1 MPKPR
6 ADELRL
12 PHLET
17 FARAAEC
24 GSFTAAAQALRLTQ
38 AAVSQRVQ
46 ALERE
51 LGTALF
57 ERTGGRVLLTDA
69 GRRLYDFAQRIL
81 DLHGQARAEVAGLK
95 APVSGQ
101 LLLAASSVPGEHLLP
116 ALLSDFRRCYPHVKV
131 RASVG
136 DSMGV
141 LAQVE
146 RGEVSLGLVGR
157 RTDNPHLEFRPFA
170 SDRLVLVVPPEHPLA
185 RRRKVSLKQL
195 AALPLV
201 LREAGSGS
209 RHSFETLLEQAGRS
223 PCDLQ
228 IALELGS
235 NEAVKEAVA
244 RGAGVAVLSTFAV
257 QKELRAG
264 ALHAL
269 AVSGL
274 PLDRAM
280 FVVQD
285 RRRVLPLPARLFL
298 VFLETHPAA
307 ANP

>member
-1 MPKPR
+1 VPKPR
-6 ADELRL
+6 PDDLRL

-17 FARAAEC
+17 FARAAES
-24 GSFTAAAQALRLTQ
+24 GSFTAAARALRLTQ

-69 GRRLYDFAQRIL
+69 GRRLYNFAQRIL
-81 DLHGQARAEVAGLK
+81 DLHRQAREAVAGLK
-95 APVSGQ
+95 APVSGD

-116 ALLSDFRRCYPHVKV
+116 ALLSDFRRQHPHVKV
-131 RASVG
+131 RAAVG

-141 LAQVE
+141 LTQVE

-157 RTDNPHLEFRPFA
+157 RTDNKHLEFLPFA
-170 SDRLVLVVPPEHPLA
+170 SDRLVLVVPPDHPLA
-185 RRRKVSLKQL
+185 RRRKVTLKQL

-209 RHSFETLLEQAGRS
+209 RHSFETLLEQGGQS
-223 PCDLQ
+223 PRDLN
-228 IALELGS
+228 ITLELGS

-257 QKELRAG
+257 QKELKAG
-264 ALHAL
+264 TLHRL
-269 AVSGL
+269 EVSGL
-274 PLDRAM
+274 PLDRTM

-298 VFLETHPAA
+298 VFLETHPAT
-307 ANP
+307 PSP